1 MMIRFG
7 GADAFCAA
15 WKEAIDT
22 ASRERPGT
30 RLVLDS
36 FLAILRLL
44 EVCDA
49 TRRERDVSTLS
60 DEELERELQTLLKMV
75 TITHR

>member
-1 MMIRFG
+1 M
-7 GADAFCAA
+7 
-15 WKEAIDT
+15 
-22 ASRERPGT
+22 
-30 RLVLDS
+30 LDS